1 MRNTAKYA
9 ILLLVAAAG
18 MVGCSKERAAGSG
31 EGSLCLSVNMQQTK
45 AGLQQTKAAMS
56 PEELDQTALVNIYKA
71 DFTGLVRSYRKSEIT
86 GNIYLPADE
95 YRVDVKG
102 GEMAKENPAKLS
114 WEQKSYKGSSPFTIV
129 AGKVSNVTVTAKIY
143 NIVSRITFDESI
155 AANLNAGYTF
165 RIGFDLSGAE
175 APVAVYDASRSG
187 SEAYFLTDDV
197 EPTLYW
203 EFKGVRTK
211 TGTEV
216 YKSGMIENTLQ
227 GSSYNMTP
235 KFVVKDGEA
244 GFDILVDYDVED
256 IDDLVVF
263 EPVSTGIV
271 ESRITE
277 IWATKMTAHA
287 DVDEASF
294 PEGCKI
300 EFSYSTDGENWSEAQ
315 AERVAPGSYQAL
327 LKGLSPDT
335 VYQYALL
342 IDSEGVGGVKTFRTD
357 KAPQVPNNSFE
368 IYSNAEKSSYKSFY
382 DPANPLCNKKYWDNG
397 NEGASTLGSAYLVC
411 TPDTEDKIDGE
422 VSARCRSQYVIV
434 KFAAGSISTCEYAGT
449 NGTNGYV
456 NFGRPFTARPSAVR
470 LWYKYNGG
478 IINRSDNSAL
488 GKGVEAGKLK
498 VKPVV
503 NETPDSCTLM
513 CVLGNWP
520 KEKYLMK
527 TPVSSGECVITA
539 YTADINTFYDYETL
553 PETIAYGYV
562 AKTESLNK
570 DWEQITIPFDYHT
583 TEEIPTHIIL
593 SFAASKFGD
602 YFTGCDS
609 AELKV
614 DKVELLYE

>member
-1 MRNTAKYA
+1 MKRTLRYA
-9 ILLLVAAAG
+9 ICLLACAACMA
-18 MVGCSKERAAGSG
+18 GCSKEKAASSG
-31 EGSLCLSVNMQQTK
+31 EGVLCLSVNMPQ
-45 AGLQQTKAAMS
+45 AKAAMT
-56 PEELDQTALVNIYKA
+56 PEELEQSALVNIYKA
-71 DFTGLVRSYRKSEIT
+71 DFTGLVRSYRKSEIS
-86 GNIYLPADE
+86 GSIYLPADE
-95 YRVDVKG
+95 YRVDVKA
-102 GEMAKENPAKLS
+102 GELSKENPAKLS

-129 AGKVSNVTVTAKIY
+129 AGTVSNVTVTAKVY

-155 AANLNAGYTF
+155 AANLDEGYTLS
-165 RIGFDLSGAE
+165 IGFDLSGAE
-175 APVAVYDASRSG
+175 SPLAVYDASRSG
-187 SEAYFLTDDV
+187 AEAYFLTDDV

-203 EFKGVRTK
+203 EFKGVRSK
-211 TGTEV
+211 TGTQV

-227 GSSYNMTP
+227 GSSYNLSP
-235 KFVVKDGEA
+235 KFVVKDGDL
-244 GFDILVDYDVED
+244 GFDLLVDYDIES

-271 ESRITE
+271 ESKPYE

-294 PEGCKI
+294 PEGSKV
-300 EFSYSTDGENWSEAQ
+300 EFSYSADGIEWTEVEG
-315 AERVAPGSYQAL
+315 ERVEAGSYQAL
-327 LKGLSPDT
+327 ISGLAPDT

-342 IDSEGVGGVKTFRTD
+342 VGGTGVGEIQFFQTD
-357 KAPQVPNNSFE
+357 KATQVPNNSFE

-382 DPANPLCNKKYWDNG
+382 DPANPLCSKKFWDNG
-397 NEGASTLGSAYLVC
+397 NEGASTLGSSYLVC
-411 TPDTEDKIDGE
+411 TPDTDDKMDGE

-434 KFAAGSISTCEYAGT
+434 KFAAGSISSCEYAGT

-478 IINRSDNSAL
+478 IINRSDDSAL
-488 GKGVEAGKLK
+488 NKGVSAGKLK
-498 VKPVV
+498 TKPVV
-503 NETPDSCTLM
+503 NETPDSCTFM
-513 CVLGNWP
+513 CALGNWP

-527 TPVSSGECVITA
+527 TPISSGECVITA
-539 YTADINTFYDYETL
+539 YTADINTFYNYETL

-562 AKTESLNK
+562 AKTESPNK

-602 YFTGCDS
+602 YFTGYDK